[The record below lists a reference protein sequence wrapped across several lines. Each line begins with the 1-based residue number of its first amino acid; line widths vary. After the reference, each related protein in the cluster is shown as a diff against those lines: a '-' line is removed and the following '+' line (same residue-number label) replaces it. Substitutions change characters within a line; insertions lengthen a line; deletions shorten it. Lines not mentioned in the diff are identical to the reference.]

1 MKTTLFVLFLL
12 LTSAAFGQSAG
23 VGWALD
29 SQPQVV
35 HVPSHP
41 QTAAPQPMAAE
52 LNLLGNTNYASAH
65 GERPL
70 WEVGAK
76 PVEVS
81 LGEIARNLRKQ
92 HDVAKKADKC
102 FEN

>member
-1 MKTTLFVLFLL
+1 MKTTLFVLFLVM
-12 LTSAAFGQSAG
+12 TTAAFGQN
-23 VGWALD
+23 VGTAWD
-29 SQPQVV
+29 NQPVV
-35 HVPSHP
+35 VQVPSHP
-41 QTAAPQPMAAE
+41 QTAAPQPMAVE